1 MTRLQE
7 RIQTSLP
14 IEEAFAYVADFANAQ
29 EWDPGVET
37 AERIDEG
44 PVGVGARYQLGV
56 YRGKRV
62 APMDYEIT
70 TFEPPH
76 RVVLVGSGSGVSATD
91 DIRFAS
97 TGNGTTID
105 YSADIRLGGLLR
117 LAQPFLGGAFDKVAR
132 NAADGMER
140 TLRRMATASPETP
153 STETPSPATAS
164 DDEVPA

>member
-7 RIQTSLP
+7 RIDTALP
-14 IEEAFAYVADFANAQ
+14 IDEAFAYVADFANSQ

-37 AERIDEG
+37 AERIDDG
-44 PVGVGARYQLGV
+44 PVGVGARYRLGV
-56 YRGKRV
+56 YLGKRV

-97 TGNGTTID
+97 TATGTTID
-105 YSADIRLGGLLR
+105 YIADIRLGGLLR
-117 LAQPFLGGAFDKVAR
+117 LAQPFLGGAFEKVAR
-132 NAADGMER
+132 NAAGGMDR
-140 TLRRMATASPETP
+140 TLRRMAAASTATP
-153 STETPSPATAS
+153 STGTPSPGTAS
-164 DDEVPA
+164 DDEVPT